1 MCHKLSKPAA
11 EKELFPKC
19 VCYRYN
25 LLQRVFF
32 IPCDDWKTVLFI
44 QIHNYPDVF
53 CYRHVVA
60 LFELS
65 VSKEVRILYPLSP

>member
-1 MCHKLSKPAA
+1 MSHKLSKPAA
-11 EKELFPKC
+11 EKKLFPKC

-32 IPCDDWKTVLFI
+32 IPCDHRKTVLFI
-44 QIHNYPDVF
+44 QIQNYLDVF
-53 CYRHVVA
+53 CYRNVAA

-65 VSKEVRILYPLSP
+65 VSKEVRILSVLLP